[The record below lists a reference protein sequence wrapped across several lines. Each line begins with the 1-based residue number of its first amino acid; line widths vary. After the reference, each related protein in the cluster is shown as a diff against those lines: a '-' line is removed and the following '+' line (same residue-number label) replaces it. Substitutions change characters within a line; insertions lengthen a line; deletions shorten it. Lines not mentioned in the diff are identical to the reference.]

1 MFPAVVLASVL
12 LHEWG
17 HAWMARA
24 FGQEVLGIRLHG
36 FGGATYHRGRL
47 TPVGR
52 ICISLAGPF
61 AGFVA
66 SFPLWFVPVPEGSI
80 FFTALKWQL
89 LWVNVGWGLINL
101 FPALPLDGGQ
111 AVEGVFALFMKPDKA
126 RSAAGYLG
134 ATAGM
139 AVVGVSLLLGL
150 SSFLMLMGGYCAYIS
165 YQSARP

>member
-1 MFPAVVLASVL
+1 
-12 LHEWG
+12 
-17 HAWMARA
+17 MARV

-47 TPVGR
+47 TPFGR
-52 ICISLAGPF
+52 ICISLAGPC
-61 AGFVA
+61 AGFIG
-66 SFPLWFVPVPEGSI
+66 SFPLWFVTVPEGWG
-80 FFTALKWQL
+80 FVDVLVGQL

-111 AVEGVFALFMKPDKA
+111 AVQGVFSLFMKPGDA

-139 AVVGVSLLLGL
+139 AVVGLSLWLGL
-150 SSFLMLMGGYCAYIS
+150 GSFLMLMGGYCAYIS